1 MKHVT
6 KCDKTKWKEIIW
18 LFRPLPGAEVPIY
31 LFGRVCY
38 IWSPLSCNFSC
49 PCGLGRLK
57 RHVAPV
63 ATVAVMQELLGWQLL
78 FLITIFLVCQLSAHR
93 HNLTY
98 LTFSHLQFNDSIQ
111 DRVLLKGDSF
121 SQFLWWSL
129 QKHLKERFQRKEK
142 GNKKIPNTK
151 NIMAYMFNIKYVY
164 PKCQVKHPKHEILH

>member
-1 MKHVT
+1 MLLEYCLVSSDRVSGQFSSAHSPHPSPVFYQTWNLKHVT
-6 KCDKTKWKEIIW
+6 KCNKTKWKEIIW

-57 RHVAPV
+57 RHVDPV
-63 ATVAVMQELLGWQLL
+63 ATVAVMQELLGWQLI

-111 DRVLLKGDSF
+111 ARVLLKADSF
-121 SQFLWWSL
+121 SQKSFFGDLYKS
-129 QKHLKERFQRKEK
+129 
-142 GNKKIPNTK
+142 T
-151 NIMAYMFNIKYVY
+151 
-164 PKCQVKHPKHEILH
+164 